1 MKKVY
6 EGKTKTVYE
15 LEDGNVLLQFKDD
28 VTGEGD
34 IIDPGAN
41 TVIGKVEGKG
51 NASLKM
57 SKYFFEILQA
67 AGIPTHYIE
76 ANLDDNT
83 MVVRKAECF
92 GAGLEFVCRLRATGS
107 FIRRYGKYAQEGQP
121 LDYLVEI
128 TLKDDLRG
136 DPLVNDETLI
146 QLKLMN
152 QEEIKEVKNLT
163 KHVTKII
170 KKKYDELGL
179 ELIDIKLEF
188 GRIDGRIALID
199 EISGD
204 NMRVKEDNRVLL
216 QKKLCEKVCG

>member
-83 MVVRKAECF
+83 MIVRKAECF

-216 QKKLCEKVCG
+216 QKKLCERVCG

>member
-83 MVVRKAECF
+83 MIVRKAECF

-136 DPLVNDETLI
+136 DPLVNDETLT
-146 QLKLMN
+146 QLKLMTS
-152 QEEIKEVKNLT
+152 EEIKEVKNLT

-216 QKKLCEKVCG
+216 QKKLCERVCG

>member
-204 NMRVKEDNRVLL
+204 NMRVKEDNRILL
-216 QKKLCEKVCG
+216 QKKLCEKVCR

>member
-15 LEDGNVLLQFKDD
+15 LEDGNYLLKFKDD

-57 SKYFFEILQA
+57 SKFFFEILRT
-67 AGIPTHYIE
+67 AGIPTHFVE

-92 GAGLEFVCRLRATGS
+92 GAGLEFVCRLKATGS
-107 FIRRYGKYAQEGQP
+107 FMRRYGKYAQEGQP

-146 QLKLMN
+146 QLKLMTP
-152 QEEIKEVKNLT
+152 EEIKEVKNLT
-163 KHVTKII
+163 KHITKII
-170 KKKYDELGL
+170 KKKFDELGL

-188 GRIDGRIALID
+188 GRVDGKIALID